1 MVIYNIHYIK
11 ARMLLASKF
20 LMHEK
25 YTYSYV
31 IRDVSLHA
39 PARMQPSM

>member
-1 MVIYNIHYIK
+1 MGIYNIHYIK
-11 ARMLLASKF
+11 ARMLLALKF
-20 LMHEK
+20 LMHG
-25 YTYSYV
+25 YV